1 MITKKDYENLI
12 IYFSNNTVPEN
23 FKNFVEKLKVMKE
36 ELDYREEIRNKIDEL
51 HKRLEELSNNDIEG

>member
-23 FKNFVEKLKVMKE
+23 LKNFVEKLKVMKE